1 MESSIFRYILRYTL
15 KDQILILV
23 LTVLSLPFLYATL
36 EVPKLIINDA
46 IGGANLPD
54 SLFGYQLDQLSYL
67 LVLCL
72 TFLVLVIINGGVK
85 YVLNVYRGVVGER
98 MLRRLRFDL
107 FSRILRFPVPHFKK
121 VSQGEIIPIITAE
134 TEPLGGFIG
143 EAFALPAFQ
152 GGILLTYLF
161 FIFNQDVLLGIVATA
176 LYPFQLYIIP
186 KLQRKVNALGK
197 ERVLAARKLGDR
209 IGDSISGIQEVHAN
223 DTSHFERA
231 VISQR
236 LGLIYHIRIN
246 IYKKK
251 FFIKF
256 LNNFLAQ
263 VTPFF
268 FYLFGGYYIIQGE
281 LSLGAL
287 VAVLAAYKDLSSPWK
302 ELLKFYQTKE
312 DVRIKYEQI
321 IDQFHPE
328 NMLDKKLQETLPLA
342 LDRNLGGWEAANVRY
357 EEQGLSQV
365 DRLSFKLELNA
376 HSAVIGVGSSGKEE
390 LGQLLARLINPTQGR
405 LSLAG
410 MDMRNLPE
418 SVIGKY
424 VAYVGSNAHHFSG
437 SIRDNLIYSLR
448 HRQIKGEDNAEQ
460 QEVIRGAKLS
470 GNSTDNP
477 DANWIDEESLD
488 LSAEKSL
495 TAHIHQV
502 LAQSDLNSDLFQLG
516 LLGTLADHHQQQHLE
531 EQVLKAR
538 ELIHHQL
545 QEGAYKGLVELFDWN
560 KYNTNLTVLENILFS
575 PAKRKGVDRNKLAGN
590 EQLQAFLD
598 KQGLLEDFLMIGRE
612 ITEIMVDLFSDI
624 DENSDLFERF
634 SFISADELPSY
645 AELLKQTK
653 DRKIGR
659 EEKEI
664 CEKLLSLTFQL
675 STARHRLGLI
685 DEILQKRILQARTAL
700 VEEIAGSDL
709 KLEFFDSHRYNSD
722 LNLQDNM
729 LFGKMVFGQARAEEK
744 VTALIHQVVTELGL
758 EEGIIEVGL
767 DYDVGTAGMRLSSV
781 QRQKLAIARAL
792 VKKPE
797 VLVLNE
803 ATSGFD
809 PAAETRML
817 ASLRDAL
824 KGRGIVYI
832 TSRALQA
839 KNFDNIIV
847 LEKGRLMEQGTYE
860 HLSQNGKV
868 LPQML
873 G

>member
-15 KDQILILV
+15 KDQILILI

-46 IGGANLPD
+46 IGGANVPD
-54 SLFGYQLDQLSYL
+54 NLFGYPVDQLTYL

-72 TFLVLVIINGGVK
+72 TFLVLVIVNGGMK

-121 VSQGEIIPIITAE
+121 VSQGEVIPIITAE

-236 LGLIYHIRIN
+236 LGLIYKIRFE

-321 IDQFHPE
+321 IDQFQPQS
-328 NMLDKKLQETLPLA
+328 MLDTKLQESPPLE
-342 LDRNLGGWEAANVRY
+342 LDANRGGWEGTNVYY
-357 EEQGLSQV
+357 EEQGIGQV
-365 DRLSFKLELNA
+365 DRLSFKLDLNT
-376 HSAVIGVGSSGKEE
+376 HSAIVGIGSSGKEE
-390 LGQLLARLINPTQGR
+390 LGQLLARLITPTQGR

-424 VAYVGSNAHHFSG
+424 VAYVGANAHHFSG

-448 HRQIKGEDNAEQ
+448 HRPIEERDSPERQ
-460 QEVIRGAKLS
+460 QEISSAKLS
-470 GNSTDNP
+470 GNSIDDP
-477 DANWIDEESLD
+477 DANWVDEEALD
-488 LSAEKSL
+488 LAAEQTL
-495 TAHIHQV
+495 TAHIHRV
-502 LAQSDLNSDLFQLG
+502 LAQSDLNNDLFQLG

-538 ELIHHQL
+538 EMIHKQL

-575 PAKRKGVDRNKLAGN
+575 PGKRTGFDRNKLAGN

-598 KQGLLEDFLMIGRE
+598 KQGLLEDFLVIGRE

-634 SFISADELPSY
+634 SFISADELPAY

-653 DRKIGR
+653 DRKIGK

-685 DEILQKRILQARTAL
+685 DEILQKRILQARSAL
-700 VEEIAGSDL
+700 VEEIASSDL
-709 KLEFFDSHRYNSD
+709 KLEFFDSYRYNSD

-729 LFGKMVFGQARAEEK
+729 LFGKMVYGQARAEEK

-767 DYDVGTAGMRLSSV
+767 DYDVGTSGMRLSSV

-797 VLVLNE
+797 VLILNE

-817 ASLRDAL
+817 VSLRDAL
-824 KGRGIVYI
+824 EGRGLVYI
-832 TSRALQA
+832 TSRAVQA